1 MTAGRR
7 GADTLRKAGCLGLFL
22 LGMGVACTPVRP
34 ARMALPSL
42 ERSPTVTH
50 ADFDEVL
57 RRFVDEQGLVDY
69 SGLRREPGRLER
81 YYLWLSRE
89 TPGTTPGRF
98 DGADEALAYWLNA
111 YNASGMVI
119 VLRHYPI
126 EKIADVPSPLL
137 LDRVFDSPGFHVFQR
152 LELGGEAMGL
162 RTLQTQILEQH
173 PDDPRLLFALHGAT
187 RSSPP
192 LGREAFV
199 GHRLDDQL
207 DERTRAYFEREE
219 SLRIDDEGGRILLPD
234 LLRRH
239 EATLVEWLARHHPD
253 RPADLLAYAALHVSP
268 ERRQAAE
275 QARARGYR
283 IGFVPEDPRLND
295 SRPGVGP
302 DE

>member
-1 MTAGRR
+1 
-7 GADTLRKAGCLGLFL
+7 
-22 LGMGVACTPVRP
+22 
-34 ARMALPSL
+34 
-42 ERSPTVTH
+42 
-50 ADFDEVL
+50 
-57 RRFVDEQGLVDY
+57 
-69 SGLRREPGRLER
+69 
-81 YYLWLSRE
+81 
-89 TPGTTPGRF
+89 
-98 DGADEALAYWLNA
+98 
-111 YNASGMVI
+111 
-119 VLRHYPI
+119 
-126 EKIADVPSPLL
+126 
-137 LDRVFDSPGFHVFQR
+137 
-152 LELGGEAMGL
+152 MGL
-162 RTLQTQILEQH
+162 RTLRTQILEQH

-275 QARARGYR
+275 KARARGYR

-302 DE
+302 EDPRLNDSRPGAGPEDPRLNDSRPGAGPDE